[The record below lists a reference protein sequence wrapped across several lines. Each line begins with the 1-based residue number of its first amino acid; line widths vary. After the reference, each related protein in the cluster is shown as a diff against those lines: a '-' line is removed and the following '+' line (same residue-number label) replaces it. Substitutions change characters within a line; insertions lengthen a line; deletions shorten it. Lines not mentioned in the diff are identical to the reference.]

1 MIGKLRSSISILT
14 TELDEGQLESFEKFA
29 KHIDLSPA
37 TEMKVQEN
45 FRKMEFCRTLHT
57 EIKTNIKLIDS
68 VINSL
73 RESQSILD
81 SQLQKISTK
90 EQIEQMNQRHEKAMA
105 ERKNDFESI

>member
-1 MIGKLRSSISILT
+1 M
-14 TELDEGQLESFEKFA
+14 
-29 KHIDLSPA
+29 
-37 TEMKVQEN
+37 
-45 FRKMEFCRTLHT
+45 HT

-105 ERKNDFESI
+105 ERKNDFDKMTKQMRADAEKREALARKSLEDQKNFL